1 MTGHRRYFTLR
12 PLRLCA
18 SAIRASASRAS
29 ASRAFVLS
37 RPILCLLTLF
47 LLSVWAVPAA
57 AQEGAGQATP
67 VCFWSVQG
75 PVCVERAVEVAA
87 AGGDLERA
95 LALLVAGP
103 TARERA
109 LGIWSAIPEDT
120 VLAGAGIDPDGT
132 IIVRLHVPPDAL
144 RDLDHD
150 VFEAIVGQIRWTLEP
165 FHWQDLR
172 VQTWDPLT
180 QQFIPLAAFLP
191 EIPSPRKET
200 VLDGEETAPSSST
213 YVGQPPVLG
222 QGQPLGALS
231 GKTVY
236 VSAGHGWQWNDYV
249 DDWRTQR
256 PPYPDPPYED
266 PIIEDHNNAEAVNQ
280 YLLRYLW
287 NAGAQ
292 VWPVRERDM
301 TQGEMLVDDDVPG
314 PSTGYGEVGTWAT
327 AAVTGTGH
335 AGTDYRWTTTVIGTP
350 TASAIWTATLPAD
363 GEYAVTVWY
372 RPGAGR
378 AADARYTIH
387 HAGGETTVV
396 VDQRHHGITW
406 HYVGS
411 YAFQGGKVATVT
423 LSNLSSQAGQIVVA
437 DAVRFGGGVFD
448 DLAGIETDAPYP
460 PDRPWWE
467 VAAFYYTQRL
477 GAPHPPG
484 DVTARPIYARWE
496 HAGTGDDAIYVSWHS
511 NGFIGYQET
520 VRGTES
526 YVHNGE
532 WVTRTEGSLEL
543 QHALHTELV
552 HDIRA
557 GWDATWTDRGEK
569 QSNLGELRELWDED
583 PTVRMPGVLVEVAFH
598 DHPDDTDALKEPA
611 FNMLAARAFYQ
622 GIVRY
627 FEQRDGADLALLPEP
642 PTHLRVA
649 NSGASQVAVRWSPS
663 PTDSV
668 GLVGDAATGYRV
680 YTSTDGLG
688 WSNGVP
694 VPATAYTLT
703 GLSEGRLFFVRVTA
717 TNAGGESFPT
727 ETLAVR
733 VGEVAGVLLV
743 NGFDRLNRTMAL
755 SENDPVEG
763 TNVRLFLDRMNR
775 YDYAIQ
781 HGQVISYPF
790 DSASNEAVRDG
801 LLGLSDYAL
810 VDWILGEESASD
822 ETLDATERA
831 LLADFLGNGGA
842 LFLSGT
848 EIGWHLDFLGADPT
862 FFNAVLR
869 AGYVGDD
876 AGTYQLTPVT
886 GAIFDGVGDFQFDA
900 TGTYD
905 ADYPDQL
912 SPLNDSAAALSYS
925 GGLGGTAAI
934 QYADGCERLVLFG
947 FPFETIWAEQ
957 RQVVMGRVLDFLGV
971 CVPAPVNTTITTP
984 VDASAH
990 NTVPLFAGTAAV
1002 GGMADLDRVEVQ
1014 VRRASD
1020 DGYWTGSDWVTA
1032 PVWVVATGTASWS
1045 YSLPAL
1051 SDGDYRLRA
1060 RAWTDGGVVDESP
1073 AEVVFTYDTL
1083 SPSATVLVT
1092 PTGGVVIPAI
1102 VSVTLVWEPV
1112 APDGGSALAYDVA
1125 LDGKLL
1131 SPPGGTEQT
1140 AYTVTQIAG
1149 GLHTWGV
1156 QVWDAAGNHSA
1167 WVTDT
1172 FRYPSLDTQIHTPV
1186 DGSAHN
1192 TLPPFRGTAV
1202 ADETAVLDRVEVQ
1215 MQRVSDGRYW
1225 MTGTTWLTGSAWLTQ
1240 STWLTATAWV
1250 TAADTLSWTF
1260 ELPWLGDDDYYLR
1273 ARAWTID
1280 GEVDLSPAEV
1290 RFTYDTLPP
1299 TATVLITPTGGVTI
1313 PALSGVTLV
1322 WGPVGPDGGSPL
1334 AYVVALDGLPV
1345 TTTQSVYTVARVA
1358 VGSHWWGV
1366 RVSDAAG
1373 NHSGWVTDTFSIWR
1387 YDVWLP
1393 VIVRRFEGSRVTAL
1407 VNGGFETDEGWVLNR
1422 LAVYDST
1429 NVHSG
1434 GRSARVGI
1442 PPGESGI
1449 DSYSSVAQT
1458 FAVPAGL
1465 AATLQVWT
1473 YPIGE
1478 ENDPDDYHYV
1488 SLRDQSDVTHA
1499 LDRFRSDARAWEQR
1513 SYDLDAYLGQT
1524 VTLYVGARN
1533 DGDDDTAA
1541 LYVDDVV
1548 LEVHP

>member
-18 SAIRASASRAS
+18 SALRASASRAS
-29 ASRAFVLS
+29 VLS
-37 RPILCLLTLF
+37 RPALCLLSLL
-47 LLSVWAVPAA
+47 LLSIWAAPAA
-57 AQEGAGQATP
+57 AQEGTGQATP
-67 VCFWSVQG
+67 VCFWSIQG
-75 PVCVERAVEVAA
+75 PVCVERAAGIGVAV

-109 LGIWSAIPEDT
+109 LGLRSAIPEDT
-120 VLAGAGIDPDGT
+120 VLAEVWIDPDGT
-132 IIVRLHVPPDAL
+132 VIVRLHVPPDAL

-150 VFEAIVGQIRWTLEP
+150 AFEAIVSQIRWTLEP
-165 FHWQDLR
+165 FHWRDLR
-172 VQTWDPLT
+172 VQTWNPLT
-180 QQFIPLAAFLP
+180 QQFVALAAFLP

-200 VLDGEETAPSSST
+200 VLGGEETAPSSPT
-213 YVGQPPVLG
+213 YVGQPPMLG

-301 TQGEMLVDDDVPG
+301 TEGEVLVDDDVPA
-314 PSTGYGEVGTWAT
+314 PSTGYREVGTWAT

-335 AGTDYRWTTTVIGTP
+335 ADTDYRWTTTVTGTP
-350 TASAIWTATLPAD
+350 TASAIWTATLLAD

-378 AADARYTIH
+378 AADARYTVH

-411 YAFQGGKVATVT
+411 YAFQGGQVATVT
-423 LSNLSSQAGQIVVA
+423 LSNLSSQAGQVVVA

-448 DLAGIETDAPYP
+448 DLAGIETDALYP
-460 PDRPWWE
+460 PDKPWWE

-496 HAGTGDDAIYVSWHS
+496 HAGTGDDAVYVSWHS

-543 QHALHTELV
+543 QHVLHTELV

-569 QSNLGELRELWDED
+569 LSNLGELRELWDED

-622 GIVRY
+622 GIVKY
-627 FEQRDGADLALLPEP
+627 FEQRDDVDLALLPEP
-642 PTHLRVA
+642 PTHLHVT
-649 NSGASQVAVRWSPS
+649 NSGAGQVTVRWSPS
-663 PTDSV
+663 PTDAV

-688 WSNGVP
+688 WSNGVV

-703 GLSEGRLFFVRVTA
+703 GLSEGHLLFVRVAA
-717 TNAGGESFPT
+717 TNTGGESFPT

-755 SENDPVEG
+755 SETDPVEG

-775 YDYAIQ
+775 YDYALQ

-810 VDWILGEESASD
+810 VDWILGEESAPE

-848 EIGWHLDFLGADPT
+848 EIGWHLDFSGADPT

-876 AGTYQLTPVT
+876 AGTYQLTPVA

-900 TGTYD
+900 TGMYD

-912 SPLNDSAAALSYS
+912 SPLNGSTAALSYS

-947 FPFETIWAEQ
+947 FPFETIRAEQ
-957 RQVVMGRVLDFLGV
+957 RPVVMGRVLDFLGV
-971 CVPAPVNTTITTP
+971 CVPASVNTTITAP

-990 NTVPLFAGTAAV
+990 NTVPPFAGTAAV

-1014 VRRASD
+1014 IQRASD
-1020 DGYWTGSDWVTA
+1020 D
-1032 PVWVVATGTASWS
+1032 
-1045 YSLPAL
+1045 
-1051 SDGDYRLRA
+1051 
-1060 RAWTDGGVVDESP
+1060 
-1073 AEVVFTYDTL
+1073 
-1083 SPSATVLVT
+1083 
-1092 PTGGVVIPAI
+1092 
-1102 VSVTLVWEPV
+1102 
-1112 APDGGSALAYDVA
+1112 
-1125 LDGKLL
+1125 
-1131 SPPGGTEQT
+1131 
-1140 AYTVTQIAG
+1140 
-1149 GLHTWGV
+1149 
-1156 QVWDAAGNHSA
+1156 
-1167 WVTDT
+1167 
-1172 FRYPSLDTQIHTPV
+1172 
-1186 DGSAHN
+1186 
-1192 TLPPFRGTAV
+1192 
-1202 ADETAVLDRVEVQ
+1202 
-1215 MQRVSDGRYW
+1215 RYW
-1225 MTGTTWLTGSAWLTQ
+1225 VTGTTWLTGSAWLTE
-1240 STWLTATAWV
+1240 STWVTATAWV
-1250 TAADTLSWTF
+1250 TVADTLSWTF
-1260 ELPWLGDDDYYLR
+1260 ELPWLGDGDYYLR
-1273 ARAWTID
+1273 ARAWTVD
-1280 GEVDLSPAEV
+1280 GEVDMSPAEV

-1299 TATVLITPTGGVTI
+1299 TATALITPTGGVTI

-1322 WGPVGPDGGSPL
+1322 WEPVGPDGGSPL

-1345 TTTQSVYTVARVA
+1345 TTTQSAYTVPRVA
-1358 VGSHWWGV
+1358 VGSHRWGV
-1366 RVSDAAG
+1366 RVFDAAG
-1373 NHSGWVTDTFSIWR
+1373 NRSGWVTDTFSIWR

-1393 VIVRRFEGSRVTAL
+1393 VIVRRFEGSRATAL

-1442 PPGESGI
+1442 PPGEPGI

-1458 FAVPAGL
+1458 FAVPVGL
-1465 AATLQVWT
+1465 TATLQLWA

-1499 LDRFRSDARAWEQR
+1499 LDRFQSDARAWEQR
-1513 SYDLDAYLGQT
+1513 AYDLSAYLGQT
-1524 VTLYVGARN
+1524 VTLYVGTRN
-1533 DGDDDTAA
+1533 NVGDDTAA

-1548 LEVHP
+1548 LEVYP